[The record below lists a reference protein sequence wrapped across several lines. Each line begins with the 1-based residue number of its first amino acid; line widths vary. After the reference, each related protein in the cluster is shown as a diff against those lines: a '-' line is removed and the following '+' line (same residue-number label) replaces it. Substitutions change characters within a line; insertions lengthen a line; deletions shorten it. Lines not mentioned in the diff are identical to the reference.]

1 MSDEMRREIREI
13 REALRKATNLM
24 AIALGRMQ
32 ALESMLPPIDDS
44 DQDEPSDSFDEPL
57 GDDDA

>member
-1 MSDEMRREIREI
+1 MSEEMRREIREI

-24 AIALGRMQ
+24 AIALGKMQ